1 MSGTQRISD
10 AAFKKFEADLGLVSE
25 GLSTNLRNLI
35 NAVAT
40 VEAAWT
46 GQAGMKFKEKQTAL
60 NEDHEALRQLI
71 VQIHEAVELTHRS
84 SGANDGEIAAELNK
98 IDFNGAKP
106 GGGLGSGADGLA
118 PHSKVDG
125 F

>member
-1 MSGTQRISD
+1 MSGSQRISD
-10 AAFKKFEADLGLVSE
+10 AAFKTFESDLGLVSQ
-25 GLSTNLRNLI
+25 GLSTNLRTLI

-40 VEAAWT
+40 VESAWT
-46 GQAGMKFKEKQTAL
+46 GTGAAKFKQVQTSL

-71 VQIHEAVELTHRS
+71 VRIHEAVELTHRS

-98 IDFNGAKP
+98 IDVNGAKA
-106 GGGLGSGADGLA
+106 GGNLGHGADGLS
-118 PHSKVDG
+118 HSKVDG

>member
-10 AAFKKFEADLGLVSE
+10 AAFKTFENTLGEVSTH
-25 GLSTNLRNLI
+25 LSTNLRNLI

-46 GQAGMKFKEKQTAL
+46 GQAGMKFRETQTAL

-71 VQIHEAVELTHRS
+71 VHIHEAVELTHRS
-84 SGANDGEIAAELNK
+84 SGANDGEIAAELGK
-98 IDFNGAKP
+98 IDVNGAKA

-118 PHSKVDG
+118 HSKVDG
-125 F
+125 Y